1 VVQKLHHH
9 HPNTPTRC
17 ALMIAA
23 PSQDWNVFKQIFAE
37 HWDGFKRVYPRYDKR
52 YYDGLVDKM
61 LRCGNPDKMGVR
73 RDSSPHIAT
82 QVAWKSKE
90 CSRGQPPYLTSKG
103 RGEHSM
109 AAKRKAKRRRRNRG
123 SARPAWYG
131 ENCIV

>member
-1 VVQKLHHH
+1 MFLGGSLPHFLLR
-9 HPNTPTRC
+9 NN
-17 ALMIAA
+17 
-23 PSQDWNVFKQIFAE
+23 SSVFKQIFSDRWELFQRA
-37 HWDGFKRVYPRYDKR
+37 HPRYQTS
-52 YYDGLVDKM
+52 YYDGLVAKM
-61 LRCGNPDKMGVR
+61 LGCGNPEQMGVR

-82 QVAWKSKE
+82 QVAWKSKA

-103 RGEHSM
+103 RGEQSM